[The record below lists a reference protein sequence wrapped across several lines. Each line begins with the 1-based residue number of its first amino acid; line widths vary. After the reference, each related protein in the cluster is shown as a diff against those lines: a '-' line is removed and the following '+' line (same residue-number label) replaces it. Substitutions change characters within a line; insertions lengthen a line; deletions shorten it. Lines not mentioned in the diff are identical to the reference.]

1 MACWIALWPPEP
13 AQAEPLAWWA
23 LQFTPRVA
31 LVEGQVCLE
40 VYSSRRLF
48 GGEVALLELVR
59 LGAQAWGVPAACV
72 APHAAAARAWVR
84 AQVQAQ
90 VLMHGRSQ
98 THVTAQVKAQGGAA
112 AEVVDAPT
120 STPETAEHTDKHTAG
135 HTAWYN
141 ALQAPLNAW
150 LAPLPLHALPE
161 VAAHADTLSPLG
173 CHTLGD
179 VHRLPRPGLS
189 RRLGSSVLRA
199 LDQAWGLKPEAFE
212 WVMLPDT
219 FSAALELPGRLDQAP
234 QLLQASAPLL
244 ERLQAWLSARQW
256 GVRVLTLH
264 WRHEF
269 QARSAGDGG
278 ACTLRLA
285 DATRDLPRLE
295 RLLKERLAQTA
306 LAGPVGHLRL
316 TADEVAPLPH
326 DSHALFAE
334 LASAASQLL
343 DLQAGAPQAGKARQA
358 QQQALAAL
366 LEHLAARLGAPQV
379 RRGQVV
385 ADHRPEC
392 AEEWQAWDSDFR
404 RPPGTAAL
412 AWGGPATGLPAPTWL
427 AERPQPLSVRV
438 ARGHACQPL
447 HQGALQLLAG
457 PHRLEAGWW
466 DPAHPTAARDYYL
479 AHSPGAGLLWVYQ
492 ERPMRQTL
500 LTVQHRPQWYL
511 HGWLA

>member
-13 AQAEPLAWWA
+13 DQAEPLAWWA

-48 GGEVALLELVR
+48 GGEVALLELIR
-59 LGAQAWGVPAACV
+59 LGAEAWGVPAACV

-84 AQVQAQ
+84 AQVQAP
-90 VLMHGRSQ
+90 MPDMP
-98 THVTAQVKAQGGAA
+98 AM
-112 AEVVDAPT
+112 
-120 STPETAEHTDKHTAG
+120 
-135 HTAWYN
+135 AWHN
-141 ALQAPLNAW
+141 ALQSPLNAW
-150 LAPLPLHALPE
+150 LAPLPLQALPE
-161 VAAHADTLSPLG
+161 VALHAETLSPLG

-179 VHRLPRPGLS
+179 VRRLPRPGLS
-189 RRLGSSVLRA
+189 RRLGSAVLRA
-199 LDQAWGLKPEAFE
+199 LDQAWGLKPEAVE
-212 WVMLPDT
+212 WVQWPDT
-219 FSAALELPGRLDQAP
+219 FNDHLELPGRLDQAP
-234 QLLQASAPLL
+234 QLLQAAAPMLA
-244 ERLQAWLSARQW
+244 RLQTWLSARQW
-256 GVRVLTLH
+256 GVRALTLH
-264 WRHEF
+264 WQHEF
-269 QARSAGDGG
+269 HARAAGDGG

-285 DATRDLPRLE
+285 DATRDMARLE
-295 RLLKERLAQTA
+295 RLLKERLAQTT
-306 LAGPVGHLRL
+306 LAGPVGGLRL

-326 DSHALFAE
+326 DSQALFAE
-334 LASAASQLL
+334 LAGAASQLL
-343 DLQAGAPQAGKARQA
+343 DLQAGTPQAGKARQA

-379 RRGQVV
+379 RQGQVV

-392 AEEWQAWDSDFR
+392 AEEWQAWDAAFS

-412 AWGGPATGLPAPTWL
+412 SWGLPAAGLPAPTWL
-427 AERPQPLSVRV
+427 ADRPQPLSVRV
-438 ARGHACQPL
+438 DRAHACQPL

-466 DPAHPTAARDYYL
+466 DADHPTAARDYYL

-492 ERPMRQTL
+492 ERTTGQAL
-500 LTVQHRPQWYL
+500 LTAPQRPAWYL